1 MTRLRLPSKKKS
13 DPVDGEM
20 DEDEDN
26 NNEKDMFQADLDLQH
41 LQETV
46 LSVFR
51 PEGEEEFLCRNLL
64 QTTL

>member
-1 MTRLRLPSKKKS
+1 MLLGLLMCLVVWSTVSEINIKLKHMCP
-13 DPVDGEM
+13 E
-20 DEDEDN
+20 
-26 NNEKDMFQADLDLQH
+26 DMFQADLDLQH